1 MNSQIDFSLI
11 GKTEV
16 RGREKNKTEKE
27 KKKKICDLLTRGN
40 LR

>member
-1 MNSQIDFSLI
+1 MNSEIDFSLI
-11 GKTEV
+11 GKTDV
-16 RGREKNKTEKE
+16 KGRERKKTEKE